1 MKKVY
6 LIVGA
11 ILVLIIVVGLG
22 IYFLK
27 VPISVQPFAKA
38 SPVGLWEVEK
48 MYSYDAATGQFAEG
62 KIDLSVYGG
71 HIYME
76 FTKDGKWCSQWDVG
90 KPNCNNYDTYTIK
103 GDTMTQHQE
112 GLTGPNGPYVYYEW
126 KVNNGKLELTAEFLD
141 NSTNILT
148 PILKYTLKSVSR

>member
-6 LIVGA
+6 LIVGV

-27 VPISVQPFAKA
+27 VPTSVQPSAKT

-48 MYSYDAATGQFAEG
+48 MYGYDAATGQFVEG
-62 KIDLSVYGG
+62 KIDFSVYGG
-71 HIYME
+71 HLYFE

-90 KPNCNNYDTYTIK
+90 TACYHYDTYTIK
-103 GDTMTQHQE
+103 GNIITEHEE
-112 GLTGPNGPYVYYEW
+112 GLTGPNGPYVYYKWEM
-126 KVNNGKLELTAEFLD
+126 NNGKLELTAEFLD
-141 NSTNILT
+141 NSTNVWT
-148 PILKYTLKSVSR
+148 TMFKYSLKPASR